1 MKSILITGSYGQLGE
16 ACIKHLKSNF
26 NLFISD
32 SVILGNGMHLDITDE
47 KTVDQVLAET
57 NPDIILNLA
66 AMTDVDECEN
76 NPSLARAINVDG
88 VKNLCNGFKGHFIQI
103 STDYVFDGRAGP
115 YSELD
120 KTNPISPVNGY
131 INWSHPFR
139 KRRINKIAF
148 HRKNQFPGV
157 IDKSHLIPIYIDISQ
172 TISIIKNSVP
182 IIDGSWQSSKVAG
195 TGTPELL
202 RAEMIRYSRSMA
214 CADGRSLPG
223 GFLRKTYFLPPAR
236 S

>member
-16 ACIKHLKSNF
+16 ASIKHLKSNF

-88 VKNLCNGFKGHFIQI
+88 VKNL
-103 STDYVFDGRAGP
+103 
-115 YSELD
+115 
-120 KTNPISPVNGY
+120 
-131 INWSHPFR
+131 
-139 KRRINKIAF
+139 
-148 HRKNQFPGV
+148 
-157 IDKSHLIPIYIDISQ
+157 
-172 TISIIKNSVP
+172 
-182 IIDGSWQSSKVAG
+182 
-195 TGTPELL
+195 
-202 RAEMIRYSRSMA
+202 
-214 CADGRSLPG
+214 
-223 GFLRKTYFLPPAR
+223 
-236 S
+236 